1 MFQRFQINHRFNQ
14 RLPQRRNNR
23 LTTRLAFML
32 VLLAILVGGWFADSY
47 LRVDLRSLQA
57 QSTSEDSDWV
67 TFASDIGEQALQ
79 LFLGVAS
86 KTQ

>member
-1 MFQRFQINHRFNQ
+1 MFQRFQSNQ
-14 RLPQRRNNR
+14 PITYRRRNR

-32 VLLAILVGGWFADSY
+32 VLLSMLVGGWFADSY

-67 TFASDIGEQALQ
+67 TFASDIGEQAIQ

-86 KTQ
+86 KTP